1 MLLIIFIIDFYVFVK
16 MIQLEKS
23 NKKCPCAKN
32 SYVTKILISIIL
44 IFVLIPLMITFN
56 IFFQG
61 KRKLFDNKR
70 GNDPFVAVLH
80 IELIA
85 LFILYA
91 YSSAMMFNMA
101 KKIEKDNCSC
111 ANSSL
116 KNLLKYY
123 SMIRLTPIIIIF
135 VRYIILLLFD
145 E

>member
-1 MLLIIFIIDFYVFVK
+1 MIGFILILFILILLIIFIIDFYLLVK

-44 IFVLIPLMITFN
+44 IFVLIPLFTFT
-56 IFFQG
+56 IFFAG
-61 KRKLFDNKR
+61 KRKL
-70 GNDPFVAVLH
+70 GMVLA

-123 SMIRLTPIIIIF
+123 SMIRLTPIIIICGA
-135 VRYIILLLFD
+135 YIIDVLYYW
-145 E
+145 